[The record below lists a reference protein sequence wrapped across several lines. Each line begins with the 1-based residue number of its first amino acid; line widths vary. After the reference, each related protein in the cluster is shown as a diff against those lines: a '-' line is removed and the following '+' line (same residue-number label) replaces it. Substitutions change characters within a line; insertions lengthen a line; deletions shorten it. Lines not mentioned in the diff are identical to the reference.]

1 MFSFFFSSKK
11 YTPSLEVLPLARTPT
26 VKHVYSKEFSLD
38 APVLVIKGPIGSRY
52 IFPIIKGAYEG
63 GADYPDC
70 KGTVHGPGADW
81 ALGHVDGS
89 GVTLDVRLI
98 CKTPAGAAAYA
109 TVVGKSVRD
118 AKDPTFST
126 VSTAAVFEAAD
137 EETKWLNNKILV
149 GVGKKLGSKIVVV
162 YYELVNDGSGSP
174 ADTYDLTMDHAFSMK
189 FSFGRSDSIPNG
201 PFGSRTI
208 TSHEISGGFKG
219 GEGSPPELIGTI
231 SGGTYSE
238 RTLPEGH
245 TGVCLDAKLIF
256 KLPSGAAIS
265 VTLLGR
271 RTLTKGPFEKSTV
284 TTSVIFEVGDD
295 APDFKYLNNKI
306 YHGTGYM
313 KDGNTLSLDYY
324 EVNANS

>member
-1 MFSFFFSSKK
+1 MGNCASVEGPFAK
-11 YTPSLEVLPLARTPT
+11 TPS
-26 VKHVYSKEFSLD
+26 VKHVYSKKFSLD
-38 APVLVIKGPIGSRY
+38 APVLVMKGPIGSRY
-52 IFPIIKGAYEG
+52 IFPIIEGAYEG

-98 CKTPAGAAAYA
+98 CKTPSGASAYT

-118 AKDPTFST
+118 PKDPTFSV

-137 EETKWLNNKILV
+137 EEIKWLNNKILV
-149 GVGKKLGSKIVVV
+149 GCGKKLGSRIEVI
-162 YYELVNDGSGSP
+162 YYELVHGSGSP
-174 ADTYDLTMDHAFSMK
+174 ADTYGLKMEHAFSMK
-189 FSFGRSDSIPNG
+189 FSVGGSESVPNG
-201 PFGSRTI
+201 PAGSRTI
-208 TSHEISGGFKG
+208 SHKISGGFKG
-219 GEGSPPELIGTI
+219 GEGSSALNGTI
-231 SGGTYSE
+231 SGPGTYSE

-245 TGVCLDAKLIF
+245 DGVCLDVRLIF

-265 VTLLGR
+265 VTLTGR
-271 RTLTKGPFEKSTV
+271 RTKSEGFPIGKSTV
-284 TTSVIFEVGDD
+284 TTSAIFEVGDD

-306 YHGTGYM
+306 YHGIGT

-324 EVNANS
+324 EVNEKS